1 MPFPT
6 TPRAALSAA
15 LEAALSTALGEVGT
29 LADASR
35 KHAPALAPTVAVEEF
50 DSLFTVQTAHT
61 RYERIQWR
69 VLVKVGGTDRDALGT
84 ELTNAK
90 HWLINTLDT
99 LFKTGIPF
107 TYNGAQYQAFY
118 GAEITQASVMQ
129 NINQDNAGIGAASAQ
144 FAWGDGGLL
153 HRIG

>member
-6 TPRAALSAA
+6 TPRAAIAVA
-15 LEAALSTALGEVGT
+15 LEAALTTALGEVGVVD
-29 LADASR
+29 DASR
-35 KHAPALAPTVAVEEF
+35 EHSPALAPVVSVEEF
-50 DSLFTVQTAHT
+50 DSLFPIQTGHT

-69 VLVKVGGTDRDALGT
+69 VLVKVGGENRAALQT

-90 HWLINTLDT
+90 HWLIKALDT

-107 TYNGAQYQAFY
+107 TYNGTEFQALY

-129 NINQDNAGIGAASAQ
+129 NITQDNSGIGAASAQ
-144 FAWGDGGLL
+144 FAWEDGGLL